1 MHYFKKYKLTVV
13 KESSSKYEISNIIS
27 SPKDIVNVLTHVLKI
42 QEEAEEI
49 FVLITL
55 DTKNKITG
63 IFEVSRGSIDSS
75 IVHPREV
82 LKRALLNNSAN
93 IVVAHNHPSEDPTPS
108 KNDINI
114 TLRLKEASDLI
125 GINLL
130 DHVIIGGSRYCSLKE
145 KAVL

>member
-108 KNDINI
+108 REDVNI
-114 TLRLKEASDLI
+114 TLRLKEAGNII

>member
-130 DHVIIGGSRYCSLKE
+130 DHVIIGGSRYCSLHE
-145 KAVL
+145 EAVL

>member
-27 SPKDIVNVLTHVLKI
+27 SPQDIVNVVTHVLKI

-55 DTKNKITG
+55 DTKNKVTG

-108 KNDINI
+108 REDVNI
-114 TLRLKEASDLI
+114 TLRLKEAGNII

>member
-27 SPKDIVNVLTHVLKI
+27 SPQDIVNVVTHVLKI

-55 DTKNKITG
+55 DTKNKVTG

-108 KNDINI
+108 KHDINI

-130 DHVIIGGSRYCSLKE
+130 DHVIIGGSRYCSLHE
-145 KAVL
+145 EAVL

>member
-27 SPKDIVNVLTHVLKI
+27 SPQDIVNVLTHVLKI

-130 DHVIIGGSRYCSLKE
+130 DHVIIGGSRYCSLHE
-145 KAVL
+145 EAVL

>member
-55 DTKNKITG
+55 DTKNKVTG

-130 DHVIIGGSRYCSLKE
+130 DHVIIGGSRYCSLHE
-145 KAVL
+145 EAVL

>member
-27 SPKDIVNVLTHVLKI
+27 SPQDIVNVVTHVLKI

-55 DTKNKITG
+55 DTKNKVTG

-130 DHVIIGGSRYCSLKE
+130 DHVIIGGSRYCSLRE
-145 KAVL
+145 EEVL

>member
-1 MHYFKKYKLTVV
+1 MHYFKKYKLTIV
-13 KESSSKYEISNIIS
+13 KESSSKYEINNKIS

-130 DHVIIGGSRYCSLKE
+130 DHVIIGGSRYCSLHE
-145 KAVL
+145 EAVL

>member
-27 SPKDIVNVLTHVLKI
+27 SPQDIVNVVTHVLKI

-55 DTKNKITG
+55 DTKNKVTG

-130 DHVIIGGSRYCSLKE
+130 DHVIIGGSRYCSLHE
-145 KAVL
+145 EAVL